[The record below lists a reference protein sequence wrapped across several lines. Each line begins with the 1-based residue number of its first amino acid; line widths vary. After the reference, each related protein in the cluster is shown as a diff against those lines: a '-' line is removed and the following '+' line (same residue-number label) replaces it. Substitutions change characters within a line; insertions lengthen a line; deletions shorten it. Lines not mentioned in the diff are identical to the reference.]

1 MKKNGLTVCLWFD
14 DQAEEA
20 TNFYTS
26 VFKNSRIGSISRY
39 GKEGFEIHGKKAGT
53 VMVVNFS
60 IDGQEFTALNGGNQF
75 RFNESVSFQV
85 FCDSQEEI
93 DHLWGKLTEGGS
105 EGQCGWLKDRFG
117 ISWQIIPSVLSELMS
132 DPKQSERV
140 TKAFLRMK
148 KFNIAELKGG

>member
-20 TNFYTS
+20 AKFYTS

-39 GKEGFEIHGKKAGT
+39 GEEGFEIHGKKAGT
-53 VMVVNFS
+53 VMVANFS
-60 IDGQEFTALNGGNQF
+60 IDGQEFIALNGGGQF

-85 FCDSQEEI
+85 FCDTQEEI
-93 DHLWGKLTEGGS
+93 DHLWAKLTEGGS

-117 ISWQIIPSVLSELMS
+117 VSWQVIPSVLSQLMS

-148 KFNIAELKGG
+148 KFNIAELTGN